1 MASRFWHKGAA
12 KTAKHRR
19 EDSRK
24 LFVQPPR
31 WFGWEMNG
39 TPLLAEKRCQ
49 NRQLRRVRY
58 GF

>member
-19 EDSRK
+19 KDSGK
-24 LFVQPPR
+24 LFMQLTR
-31 WFGWEMNG
+31 GFSWEMNG
-39 TPLLAEKRCQ
+39 IPLLAEKRCQ

>member
-1 MASRFWHKGAA
+1 MASRFWQKGAA

-19 EDSRK
+19 KDSRK
-24 LFVQPPR
+24 LFMQLTR
-31 WFGWEMNG
+31 GFGCGMDG
-39 TPLLAEKRCQ
+39 IPLLAEGRCQ